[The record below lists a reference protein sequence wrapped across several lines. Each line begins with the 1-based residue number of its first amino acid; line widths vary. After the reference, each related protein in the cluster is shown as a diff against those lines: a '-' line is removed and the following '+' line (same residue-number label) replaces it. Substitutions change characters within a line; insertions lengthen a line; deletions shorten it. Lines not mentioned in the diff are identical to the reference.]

1 MNQSVTNNAILG
13 MGKTGISLA
22 RFLLRN
28 GERCEG
34 FDEHKVKLPDDLKMP
49 LHIGSFKADKLSQFD
64 RIIVSPGIRWNDPVL
79 VELREKQIPVSGDLD
94 LFLEHYKGSTVAITG
109 TNGKTTATY
118 LADLMLETLP
128 GGVEAGGN
136 IGTPMLDLLRGK
148 REPARVVLE
157 LSSFQ
162 LERGSALKPE
172 WAVLL
177 NFQSDHADMH
187 DSSEEYLAAKLRMF
201 EKQGEGDTAM
211 FPADAVWDKQVWSL
225 GERGVRVLRFGHCD
239 ENDSSSELLT
249 CGIMQ
254 TSNGPALFWSQ
265 NWQRQ
270 LIPCEQIPARGRHQ
284 HMNMAVASQ
293 IAADYGVN
301 HDVIRETMSC
311 FKGLKHRLEHIGIKA
326 DRDWFDDSKAT
337 NPDAAIAALNS
348 FEKAIWICGGLRK
361 GLDLAPLA
369 SVATKH
375 VSHAFVIGK
384 DPDPY
389 VEILEQAGVPH
400 TVAGS
405 VEHAVS
411 MASQLSG
418 NDPVLL
424 SPAAASQDQFKNYAE
439 RGKAFSKAVESL
451 GGAV

>member
-1 MNQSVTNNAILG
+1 VNQSITNNAILG

-64 RIIVSPGIRWNDPVL
+64 RVIVSPGIRWNDPVL

-94 LFLEHYKGSTVAITG
+94 LFLEHYKGPTIAITG

-118 LADLMLETLP
+118 LEDLMLETLP

-187 DSSEEYLAAKLRMF
+187 DSPEEYLAAKLRMF

-211 FPADAVWDKQVWSL
+211 FPADAIWDKQVWSL

-254 TSNGPALFWSQ
+254 TSNGPTLFWSQ

-284 HMNMAVASQ
+284 HMNMAVAAQ

-301 HDVIRETMSC
+301 HDVIRETMTC

-326 DRDWFDDSKAT
+326 GRDWFDDSKAT

-361 GLDLAPLA
+361 GLDLAPLV

-384 DPDPY
+384 DADPY
-389 VEILEQAGVPH
+389 VEILQQAGVPH
-400 TVAGS
+400 SVAGTI
-405 VEHAVS
+405 EDAVS
-411 MASQLSG
+411 MASKLSG

-439 RGKAFSKAVESL
+439 RGKAFSIAVESL
-451 GGAV
+451 GGAS